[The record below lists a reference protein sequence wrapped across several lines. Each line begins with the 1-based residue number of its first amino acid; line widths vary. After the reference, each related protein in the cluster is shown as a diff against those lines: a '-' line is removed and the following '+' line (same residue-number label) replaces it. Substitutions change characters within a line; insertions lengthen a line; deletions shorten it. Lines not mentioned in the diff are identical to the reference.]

1 MKRIKYILYFLKNA
15 WFVLLYKL
23 FKRKKGCEKFLGK
36 RGITVEYSD
45 DLLLQKLLSNEPF
58 MAVRYGAVE
67 LSCLNNW
74 QKINLGFKKHYKDSV
89 KKSMKN
95 NAGFYPSE
103 DRYLEQYCEL
113 MDMTMKDCDTLGIS
127 GIHMEDYF
135 YKLQCNKATTIQY
148 FAFEP
153 IEKKWLQGLN
163 NKRVLIVS
171 PFKDE
176 IEKQL
181 QNRDKF
187 DDLKNIN
194 AEFKVVKAVQSIGK
208 EIPEFHN
215 WFDALEAMKNEIKEQ
230 EFDVALV
237 GAGAYGTPL
246 CAYIKSLGKQAI
258 QTGGATPL
266 LFGIIGKR
274 WENREYVKK
283 HINEYWIKP
292 KEKPLGYED
301 VEKGCYW

>member
-1 MKRIKYILYFLKNA
+1 MKRILYILYFLKNA

-23 FKRKKGCEKFLGK
+23 FKKKKNCERFLGK
-36 RGITVEYSD
+36 KGITIKYSD
-45 DLLLQKLLSNEPF
+45 EIMLNKLLSNKPF

-67 LSCLNNW
+67 LSCINNW
-74 QKINLGFKKHYKDSV
+74 QKINLGFKKHYKESV

-95 NAGFYPSE
+95 NAGFYPCE
-103 DRYLEQYCEL
+103 DRYLQQYGEL
-113 MDMTMKDCDTLGIS
+113 MNITMKETDLFGIS

-135 YKLQCNKATTIQY
+135 YKLQCKEATTIQY

-163 NKRVLIVS
+163 GKKVLIVS
-171 PFKDE
+171 PFKEE

-181 QNRDKF
+181 QRKEML
-187 DDLKNIN
+187 DDLRNIK

-208 EIPEFHN
+208 ETPHFHT
-215 WFDALEAMKNEIKEQ
+215 WFDALKAMKEEIKEQ
-230 EFDVALV
+230 DFDVALV

-283 HINEYWIKP
+283 HINDYWIRP
-292 KEKPLGYED
+292 FEKPQGYDE